1 MKITRNQLRR
11 LIKEELQLLTEEL
24 HPKVVKLIN
33 VLGGEDSFK
42 KKMQMDPLQLSKN
55 IEVGGESM
63 EAVVD
68 DLIAVSEK
76 LKADIEKVKQG
87 AITTARQN
95 VEDLEA

>member
-1 MKITRNQLRR
+1 M
-11 LIKEELQLLTEEL
+11 
-24 HPKVVKLIN
+24 VKLIN